1 VKITV
6 EDVLRREYDKAA
18 LFRYLADMAAANP
31 EAPDSAAL
39 SGLADA
45 WEETAETL
53 RAIRHS
59 LSDEALG
66 AELQTPKR

>member
-18 LFRYLADMAAANP
+18 LYSYLADMAAANP
-31 EAPDSAAL
+31 EAPDGPAL

-45 WEETAETL
+45 WEETANTL
-53 RAIRHS
+53 SAVRRS
-59 LSDEALG
+59 LSVEALG
-66 AELQTPKR
+66 VEVRSV